1 MSISSTTPTN
11 LTGSSSMFETF
22 GNEVKQRIDKSTIT
36 TYLEN
41 ATVKFPLPEA
51 SSEILAKLGTS
62 DVIKNAVDPYLLEQV
77 ISRLTTAG
85 FQEANARAMADV
97 LMQTAKKQNV
107 SPLTYFTV
115 NDDTVK
121 LTTDTYSILNAL
133 MPPGNRINVAMPKK
147 NSNNKNVFTAK

>member
-1 MSISSTTPTN
+1 MAINSKTPPSF
-11 LTGSSSMFETF
+11 TGSSSMFETF
-22 GNEVKQRIDKSTIT
+22 GNEVKQRIDKSTLT
-36 TYLEN
+36 TYLNN

-62 DVIKNAVDPYLLEQV
+62 DVIKNNVDPYLLEQV
-77 ISRLTTAG
+77 ISKLVAAG

-97 LMQTAKKQNV
+97 LMQTSKKQNI
-107 SPLTYFTV
+107 SPLTYFAV

-121 LTTDTYSILNAL
+121 LTTDTCEILNAL

-147 NSNNKNVFTAK
+147 NSSNKNVFTAK